1 MTTGGS
7 GGSLQKVTLTKAA
20 PTVSLT
26 KGSGATGQMRVNLNW
41 NAGTKGLFRKA
52 QSIDLD
58 LGCLYELTDGSK
70 GVVQALGN
78 AFGRLDG
85 PPYIQLDG
93 DDRSGSATGGENL
106 SINLEHLHEIK
117 RVLVFAF
124 IYEGVP
130 AWSRADGVVTLP
142 AGRCAHRGRPRR
154 ALRLADVRGR
164 PAELDGQ
171 LARRSP
177 RDPVR
182 GRLPAGAGPDVQLG
196 HGLAARA
203 QVAALNRRVR
213 APARG
218 CAAVRRSRTPAPS
231 R

>member
-1 MTTGGS
+1 
-7 GGSLQKVTLTKAA
+7 VTLTKAA

-85 PPYIQLDG
+85 

-106 SINLEHLHEIK
+106 SVNLEHLHEIK

-130 AWSRADGVVTLP
+130 AWSRADGVVTLYP
-142 AGRCAHRGRPRR
+142 QGGAPIEVALDEHSGSRMCAV
-154 ALRLADVRGR
+154 ALLSSTGSSLDVRREIRYVDGSQQ
-164 PAELDGQ
+164 ALD
-171 LARRSP
+171 RI
-177 RDPVR
+177 
-182 GRLPAGAGPDVQLG
+182 QLG

-203 QVAALNRRVR
+203 QVAALSRRVR
-213 APARG
+213 APARC
-218 CAAVRRSRTPAPS
+218 CAVVRRSRTPGPS

>member
-20 PTVSLT
+20 PTISLT

-130 AWSRADGVVTLP
+130 AWSRADGVVTLYP
-142 AGRCAHRGRPRR
+142 QGGAPIEVALDEHSGSRMCAV
-154 ALRLADVRGR
+154 ALLSSTGSSLDVRREIRYVDGSQQALDRMYSWGMDWRPGR
-164 PAELDGQ
+164 K
-171 LARRSP
+171 
-177 RDPVR
+177 
-182 GRLPAGAGPDVQLG
+182 
-196 HGLAARA
+196 
-203 QVAALNRRVR
+203 
-213 APARG
+213 
-218 CAAVRRSRTPAPS
+218 
-231 R
+231 

>member
-1 MTTGGS
+1 MTTGGG

-85 PPYIQLDG
+85 PP
-93 DDRSGSATGGENL
+93 SSSSTATTG
-106 SINLEHLHEIK
+106 
-117 RVLVFAF
+117 
-124 IYEGVP
+124 P
-130 AWSRADGVVTLP
+130 AAPP
-142 AGRCAHRGRPRR
+142 AGRTCRSTWSTCTRSSGCWCSPSSTRACRRG
-154 ALRLADVRGR
+154 
-164 PAELDGQ
+164 
-171 LARRSP
+171 
-177 RDPVR
+177 
-182 GRLPAGAGPDVQLG
+182 
-196 HGLAARA
+196 AART
-203 QVAALNRRVR
+203 V
-213 APARG
+213 
-218 CAAVRRSRTPAPS
+218 S
-231 R
+231 